1 MAKVSLDIDD
11 KKLATVLNILE
22 NLKVGLIKN
31 IKVNKNKNLKPVSS
45 SLTNSQNKRYLSK
58 DKYKQKLQQK
68 VLEDEFLPKQKSN
81 SKYLSPNEFKNRL
94 TKG

>member
-11 KKLATVLNILE
+11 KNLASVLNILD
-22 NLKVGLIKN
+22 NLKAGLIKN
-31 IKVNKNKNLKPVSS
+31 IEVDK
-45 SLTNSQNKRYLSK
+45 NKRYLSK

-68 VLEDEFLPKQKSN
+68 VLEDEFLPKQKSS
-81 SKYLSPNEFKNRL
+81 SKYLSPREFKNRL

>member
-1 MAKVSLDIDD
+1 MAKISLDIED
-11 KKLATVLNILE
+11 KNLATVLNILE

-31 IKVNKNKNLKPVSS
+31 IEVNKNKNLKAVSS
-45 SLTNSQNKRYLSK
+45 SLTNSQNKRYISK

-68 VLEDEFLPKQKSN
+68 VLEDEFLAKQKSS